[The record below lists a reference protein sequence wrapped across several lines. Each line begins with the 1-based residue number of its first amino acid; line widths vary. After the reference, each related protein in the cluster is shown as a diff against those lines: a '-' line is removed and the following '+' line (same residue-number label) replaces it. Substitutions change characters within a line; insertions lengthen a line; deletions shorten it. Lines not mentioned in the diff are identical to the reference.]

1 MVLQSVSM
9 KKKINLL
16 IGFSAL
22 VLVVLS
28 AIQYYLVKTTYE
40 YKVEQFRSEIKAK
53 IAKITNDYSDID
65 STIFSKK
72 DLLYKQLAENYLRD
86 KSTRFHIKNALLQN
100 EFKSELTRKLQ
111 EEFENE
117 IPNLTIDFA
126 IVLDKFVIYDAT
138 KEADTIFAEKP
149 FIENKLYG
157 DLASLDDAFLIR
169 NYVGT
174 TSGSFKKQ
182 ELNSDYKLLTE
193 DTLYVSIKNWEY
205 IVLKRMALILI
216 FAVFSILTLITL
228 FVIALKALIKQK
240 KISDIKT
247 DFINNITH
255 ELKTPLTTLSV
266 STKILERKEIRE
278 NEETYNTVLGT
289 IIRQNN
295 RLQNLIDQ
303 VMTNSLG
310 YEEIELHKEK
320 VLMPDFLNSIIND
333 FQIAYP
339 DILIEKMLDS
349 KKISINLDKFHLT
362 TAITNVLENAVKYG
376 CTNIKVTSSLQEG
389 QFAISISDD
398 GIGISKNKH
407 SLLFDKFYRV
417 EQGDLH
423 DAKGLGLGLY
433 YVDQIIKAHQG
444 SIHVISDLGKGATF
458 DLRLQVSNG

>member
-1 MVLQSVSM
+1 MN
-9 KKKINLL
+9 KKINLL
-16 IGFSAL
+16 IGFSAV
-22 VLVVLS
+22 VLVVFS

-65 STIFSKK
+65 STIFNKK
-72 DLLYKQLAENYLRD
+72 DLLYKQLAENYIRD

-117 IPNLTIDFA
+117 IPDLTIDFA

-174 TSGSFKKQ
+174 TSGSLKRQ
-182 ELNSDYKLLTE
+182 ELDSDYKLLTE

-205 IVLKRMALILI
+205 IVLKRMALLLV
-216 FAVFSILTLITL
+216 FAIFSILTLITL

-278 NEETYNTVLGT
+278 NDATFSTVLGT
-289 IIRQNN
+289 INRQNN

-320 VLMPDFLNSIIND
+320 VTMPDFVDSIVND
-333 FQIAYP
+333 FQVAYP
-339 DILIEKMLDS
+339 NIAITKELDTQ
-349 KKISINLDKFHLT
+349 KISLNLDKFHLT

-376 CTNIKVTSSLQEG
+376 CKTILIKAGHSDNEFS
-389 QFAISISDD
+389 ISISDD
-398 GIGISKNKH
+398 GIGISKSKH
-407 SLLFDKFYRV
+407 ALLFDKFYRV

-444 SIHVISDLGKGATF
+444 TINVVSDLGKGATF
-458 DLRLQVSNG
+458 DLRFLI